1 MNWWINK
8 RILVNELT
16 NESINLNNT
25 INLFI
30 DDYNWLSL
38 IPKLL
43 LVSFF

>member
-38 IPKLL
+38 LPELL